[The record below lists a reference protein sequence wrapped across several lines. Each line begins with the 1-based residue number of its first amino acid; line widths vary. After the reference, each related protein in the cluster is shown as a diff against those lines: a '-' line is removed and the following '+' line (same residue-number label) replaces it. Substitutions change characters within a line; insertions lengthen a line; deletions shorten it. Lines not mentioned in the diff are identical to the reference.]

1 MTLVNTRAAFEAA
14 ITDAVKDVDP
24 TVTMIYDNV
33 SYTKPGKKV
42 KYIVTTINFGQATK
56 QVQGEAQTY
65 YSGFIQSGIYV
76 PKGAGTSVLAALSEA
91 VITGMTSVNSSAYV
105 DTYSCNPRVGDVV
118 GPGGIDNEDESHY
131 LGVITCQF
139 SANG

>member
-24 TVTMIYDNV
+24 TVTMVYDNV
-33 SYTKPGKKV
+33 SYKKPGKTGE
-42 KYIVTTINFGQATK
+42 YIVTIINFGQATT
-56 QVQGEAQTY
+56 QTQGDAKTY
-65 YSGFIQSGIYV
+65 YSGFIQSNIYV
-76 PKGAGTSVLAALSEA
+76 PKGAGTSVLAALGEA
-91 VITGMTSVNSSAYV
+91 VITGMTSVNSSTYV

-118 GPGGIDNEDESHY
+118 GPGGVDNVDESHY

-139 SANG
+139 SANA

>member
-33 SYTKPGKKV
+33 SYTKPGKNV
-42 KYIVTTINFGQATK
+42 KYIVTTINFGRATQQA
-56 QVQGEAQTY
+56 QGDAQTY

-91 VITGMTSVNSSAYV
+91 VITGMTSVNSSTYV